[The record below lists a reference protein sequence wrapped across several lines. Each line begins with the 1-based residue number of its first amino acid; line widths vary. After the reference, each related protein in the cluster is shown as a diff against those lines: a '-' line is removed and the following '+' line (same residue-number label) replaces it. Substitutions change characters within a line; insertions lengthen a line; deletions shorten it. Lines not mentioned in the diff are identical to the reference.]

1 MSIKC
6 TETGFKESNCLS
18 LDLLEHKVDKVWSVS
33 TFVAWSITGDFL
45 FAKFF
50 LKEILLYNSI
60 CAIGYIKSGL
70 TRVWRRRVTNPKV
83 PKMHRYSVPFPD
95 RRKMQTKHI
104 LTSDFFKT
112 KKQTH
117 SHKTKHILTLQHL
130 IPLRQIHKTT
140 EWELKVYGT
149 DFHFQT

>member
-1 MSIKC
+1 
-6 TETGFKESNCLS
+6 
-18 LDLLEHKVDKVWSVS
+18 
-33 TFVAWSITGDFL
+33 
-45 FAKFF
+45 
-50 LKEILLYNSI
+50 
-60 CAIGYIKSGL
+60 
-70 TRVWRRRVTNPKV
+70 
-83 PKMHRYSVPFPD
+83 
-95 RRKMQTKHI
+95 MQTKHI

-149 DFHFQT
+149 LSDIFVALASHWEPDIQPLQNLNMWVIVGKTWQGGSAMGLETGDERLDQSQIPVQTKAKP